1 MFQVWLILDANYLK
15 NKLSRVGGAAAY
27 PVGAAAYAVGAAA
40 YTVGAAAYTVGAAA
54 YMHHCGNK
62 ANSVQLS

>member
-40 YTVGAAAYTVGAAA
+40 YTVGAAAY
-54 YMHHCGNK
+54 MHHCGNK